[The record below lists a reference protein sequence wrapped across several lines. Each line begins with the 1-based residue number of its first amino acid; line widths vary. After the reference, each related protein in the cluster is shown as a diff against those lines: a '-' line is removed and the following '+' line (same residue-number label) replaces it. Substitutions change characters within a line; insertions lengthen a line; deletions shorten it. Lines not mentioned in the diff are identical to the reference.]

1 MGPGSIP
8 CLILHSPEFASGPM
22 MSPCQSSRCGFTLV
36 TVSRTTGPLRS
47 LMEYLPVWAVVRLF
61 ALLPPQFGRHL
72 GGLLGWLFFRL
83 HRRLRSVGL
92 RNLALALPELPTG
105 EHRSILL
112 RQYRYLGWHFAAFCR
127 ISRKARQD
135 VASSFRYD
143 GLEHF
148 ERAQAA
154 GNGVLILTGH
164 FGAWELSSYYHS
176 LMGHPMGLVARRM
189 DNPRLDQLVRSM
201 RCRHGNWIIPR
212 DQFARG
218 LLEAMHAGRTVGILM
233 DTNMTPPEGIFVP
246 FFGIPA
252 CTASGLARIAQR
264 TGAAIVPGFLLWHPE
279 ESRYVLHFAPQITA
293 ATTGNRAADIEQ
305 LTAQCTVVLESWI
318 RRYPDQWLWIHRR
331 WKTRPPGQPP
341 LYGPSA
347 PPASPSAARHSSEIR
362 DIPAQEPSHD
372 Q

>member
-1 MGPGSIP
+1 MLSPGQ
-8 CLILHSPEFASGPM
+8 
-22 MSPCQSSRCGFTLV
+22 SPCRGFTLV
-36 TVSRTTGPLRS
+36 TVSRTTGPTRS
-47 LMEYLPVWAVVRLF
+47 LIEYLPVWAVVRLF
-61 ALLPPQFGRHL
+61 ALLPPGLARKL
-72 GGLLGWLFFRL
+72 GGLLGSLLFRL

-92 RNLALALPELPTG
+92 RNLALALPELPPD
-105 EHRSILL
+105 EHRRILL

-127 ISRKARQD
+127 ISRNTGEHA
-135 VASSFRYD
+135 APSFRYE
-143 GLEHF
+143 GLENF

-154 GNGVLILTGH
+154 GKGVLILTGH
-164 FGAWELSSYYHS
+164 FGAWELSSYVHS

-189 DNPRLDQLVRSM
+189 DNPRLDHLVRSM

-218 LLEAMHAGRTVGILM
+218 LLEAMHAGRSVGVLM

-252 CTASGLARIAQR
+252 CTASGLARIALR

-279 ESRYVLHFAPQITA
+279 ESRYVLHFAPQITPE
-293 ATTGNRAADIEQ
+293 TTGDRAADIER
-305 LTAQCTVVLESWI
+305 LTAQCTAVLESWI